1 VGSPVASMKWL
12 LEAIERVERTGAE
25 ARRAIADGVA
35 SIDSARELLVAGTPV
50 SSVVADLVKLGGRQA
65 RLRSSAAIG
74 EFEHAV
80 MIYRGSLIR
89 AMVDDEKLTLTEV
102 GRLLGI
108 SRQMTARLYREHPE
122 PPPATS

>member
-1 VGSPVASMKWL
+1 MGSTVASMNQL

-25 ARRAIADGVA
+25 AQRAIADGVA
-35 SIDSARELLVAGTPV
+35 SIDSARQLLVAGTPV
-50 SSVVADLVKLGGRQA
+50 SRIVADLVKLGGRDA
-65 RLRSSAAIG
+65 RLRSSAAID

-80 MIYRGSLIR
+80 MIYRGGLIR
-89 AMVDDEKLTLTEV
+89 AMVDDEKLSLTQV

-122 PPPATS
+122 PPPVTR